1 MFFCSFLIRFD
12 FFPVQRLDQWVET
25 RPRLS
30 PLELGLLVGSV
41 FIAGAGPIFF
51 DRQVTELLS
60 PTAAA
65 CTYHSNFF
73 LYCIA
78 SS

>member
-1 MFFCSFLIRFD
+1 VL
-12 FFPVQRLDQWVET
+12 RLDQWVEA
-25 RPRLS
+25 RPQLS

-41 FIAGAGPIFF
+41 LIAGAGPILF

-65 CTYHSNFF
+65 CT
-73 LYCIA
+73 
-78 SS
+78 